1 MSKFVL
7 TAQLQLK
14 APNNVGSVVNNIQKQ
29 LKGVNVNVG
38 VQGAA
43 AANKQV
49 SNLAKNLNKADKA
62 GQSMG
67 KNFAL
72 SIKRFSALAIA
83 TRTVSLFTNTLS
95 KAIDESIQF
104 ERELI
109 KISQVTGKT
118 TSQLKFLTDSV
129 TALSRGLGVSSTALL
144 GTSRMLSQAGFTAK
158 ETQIA
163 LKTLARTELAPT
175 FENITATT
183 EGAIAIFN
191 QFRQGA
197 AALEAQLGAVNAVA
211 GQFAV

>member
-14 APNNVGSVVNNIQKQ
+14 APGNVGSVVNKIQKQ

-43 AANKQV
+43 AANQQV
-49 SNLAKNLNKADKA
+49 SNLSKNLTKADKA
-62 GQSMG
+62 GQKMG

-83 TRTVSLFTNTLS
+83 TRTVALFTNTLS

-104 ERELI
+104 ERELV

-118 TSQLKFLTDSV
+118 TSQLKLFL
-129 TALSRGLGVSSTALL
+129 
-144 GTSRMLSQAGFTAK
+144 K
-158 ETQIA
+158 KTQ
-163 LKTLARTELAPT
+163 R
-175 FENITATT
+175 
-183 EGAIAIFN
+183 
-191 QFRQGA
+191 
-197 AALEAQLGAVNAVA
+197 
-211 GQFAV
+211 